1 MISSRLSI
9 FYVALGVAIALR
21 VALIPNPG
29 FEADVSFWKSWGLAV
44 LDHGVIAGLPL
55 TNFNYP
61 TPFAYVLGVMAW
73 IYRLF
78 ADPHTFN
85 EFWNNS
91 NLLFLAVSKAFPILA
106 DLGIAGIFVYIGRH
120 AKKLGFPELRVT
132 DYGLLAIVYLLSPI
146 ALIDGAWWGQI
157 DSVGVFLFLLA
168 LLATL
173 HRFSFLAGVI
183 FMVAMMTKLQNMIY
197 GPVFFLFIWQYLGFS
212 ALTKAIAGATL
223 TFIGLNIEFI
233 LAKQSWRIIASIVGN
248 YDYFPW
254 ISLNAYNP
262 WWIFSGAAG
271 MQMSDKVLALGIMNA
286 KTVGLLTFASM
297 YLFAVLKQFT
307 ATMQQRYNATKP
319 HRLTVS
325 LPQHFM
331 ESLIIVNAAFFLF
344 QTQSH
349 ERYAFPLSV
358 FLLLWSPF
366 FISNLESRISNSR
379 IKLFAFFYS
388 LFTIVY
394 FYNLHTALII
404 NYPNNGI
411 ALLSTL
417 NTPTLTLA
425 ASAILTGLFGIFIT
439 HLVRAS
445 RGTGYWLLVTGAIFI
460 SALLFYNKPLFT
472 KEPVALS
479 SIAPLSASTG
489 YGSRQVDMPA
499 VSGFGIDKWQ
509 PLSVQYA
516 FYTTGIGTHAPA
528 RETYDIGGKFRTLK
542 TDMGVD
548 TNGGPQGSVTFEIW
562 GDGKKLFDSGLI
574 KRFELPRHADVDIT
588 GVNTLELVVTDGG
601 NGNVDDHADWL
612 NTTLYP

>member
-1 MISSRLSI
+1 MTRTHSPLL
-9 FYVALGVAIALR
+9 FWYVALGVAIALR

-44 LDHGVIAGLPL
+44 LDHGVIEGLPL

-61 TPFAYVLGVMAW
+61 TPFAYVLGFMAW

-106 DLGIAGIFVYIGRH
+106 DVGIAGIFLYIGRN
-120 AKKLGFPELRVT
+120 AKTLGFPILHSS
-132 DYGLLAIVYLLSPI
+132 LFPILALVYLFSPLS
-146 ALIDGAWWGQI
+146 LIDGAWWGQI
-157 DSVGVFLFLLA
+157 DSVGVFLFLCAFLLA
-168 LLATL
+168 LYQK
-173 HRFSFLAGVI
+173 SFLSGVL

-197 GPVFFLFIWQYLGFS
+197 GPIFFLFIWQYLGFS
-212 ALTKAIAGATL
+212 ALTRAMAGAAI
-223 TFIGLNIEFI
+223 TFVGLNIEFI

-262 WWIFSGAAG
+262 WWIFSGAQG

-286 KTVGLLTFASM
+286 KTVGLFAFASM
-297 YLFAVLKQFT
+297 YLFAVSKQLV
-307 ATMQQRYNATKP
+307 ASWPVVVRKIQQP
-319 HRLTVS
+319 HVPS
-325 LPQHFM
+325 IIVQHVL

-358 FLLLWSPF
+358 FLLLWLPFILKQMKNIQPF
-366 FISNLESRISNSR
+366 FLYY
-379 IKLFAFFYS
+379 LV
-388 LFTIVY
+388 FTVVY
-394 FYNLHTALII
+394 FFNLHTALII

-411 ALLSTL
+411 ALLSAL

-425 ASAILTGLFGIFIT
+425 ASAILTGLFIVFLVY
-439 HLVRAS
+439 LVRAARS
-445 RGTGYWLLVTGAIFI
+445 SGY
-460 SALLFYNKPLFT
+460 ALLFSLIMFASFMFLGNKPLFT
-472 KEPVALS
+472 KEPIALS

-489 YGSRQVDMPA
+489 YGGRQVNMPA

-562 GDGKKLFDSGLI
+562 GDGKKLFDSGLV
-574 KRFELPRHADVDIT
+574 KRFELPHHANVDIT
-588 GVNTLELVVTDGG
+588 GVKTLELVVTDGG

-612 NTTLYP
+612 NTYIYP